1 MTGRNYDDTHWED
14 LMAVFSRPEADRVH
28 LSDIDD
34 HSIARNFRQAIS
46 HLGRI
51 FTISKAS
58 LAMMDSQSCNLQVT
72 HIYDKGLF
80 HSNVTVL
87 IDVKT
92 SMLYQTLMQGF
103 PVVDNYPELITTN
116 IIEKKILL
124 SPGVKSVLV
133 IPLIHDGVPFGVLNL
148 ASRAHC
154 AFGLYL
160 EGAGES
166 IVAELAETLA
176 GTGAGRPQ
184 DIV

>member
-1 MTGRNYDDTHWED
+1 MTGRNYDNTRWED
-14 LMAVFSRPEADRVH
+14 LMAVFSRPEADCVH
-28 LSDIDD
+28 LIDVDD
-34 HSIARNFRQAIS
+34 HGIARNFRQAIS

-58 LAMMDSQSCNLQVT
+58 LALLDSQSRNLQVT

-103 PVVDNYPELITTN
+103 PVVDNYPELLTTN
-116 IIEKKILL
+116 VIERKILL

-133 IPLIHDGVPFGVLNL
+133 IPLVHDGVPFGILSI
-148 ASRAHC
+148 ASRANC

-160 EGAGES
+160 EGAGEP
-166 IVAELAETLA
+166 IVAELTEAL
-176 GTGAGRPQ
+176 TGNSASQPQ